1 MKFLDFFRMGLVNL
15 SRRKART
22 ILTALSMAIGV
33 MCIVVLISVG
43 LGYEAAYREN
53 IEAMGSLT
61 KIDVTPPSDS
71 TGGRTALLNDKAVD
85 AFKSLNGVE
94 AVTPVVQATAWLQSG
109 SYVGSAK
116 LYGIDLSTASSF
128 LIYPVEGEMPGAGT
142 HLRPEIMFTDDMA
155 ASFADPDKDWEFA
168 LNADGTPKVD
178 LLHSTIK
185 LTFDYA
191 NLSGEYQEGEDG
203 RAVSAGNMYRLKIS
217 GLCSAQ
223 NYTYATSG
231 FLDKTRLEEWI
242 SANSA
247 FIPQRSLE
255 DTGGQKTYDLVWV
268 KAAEGDDVQAIAKVI
283 RDAGFNTYSLNDMLE
298 SVKKQSNQIQGML
311 AAIGAVSML
320 VSAICIANTM
330 MMSINERRKEI
341 GVLKVLGSEMTD
353 IMFMFMVEALLVG
366 IAGGLFGMGL
376 SFGMRELI
384 PVLFS
389 DMDVRSIIPVWLVVV
404 GLGFSGIVALL
415 SALAPAI
422 GAMRISPLEA
432 IRAE

>member
-85 AFKSLNGVE
+85 AFKKLRGVE

-109 SYVGSAK
+109 SYIGSAK

-178 LLHSTIK
+178 ILHSTVK
-185 LTFDYA
+185 LTFDYS

-203 RAVSAGNMYRLKIS
+203 RAVSA
-217 GLCSAQ
+217 A
-223 NYTYATSG
+223 
-231 FLDKTRLEEWI
+231 
-242 SANSA
+242 
-247 FIPQRSLE
+247 
-255 DTGGQKTYDLVWV
+255 
-268 KAAEGDDVQAIAKVI
+268 AAE
-283 RDAGFNTYSLNDMLE
+283 
-298 SVKKQSNQIQGML
+298 
-311 AAIGAVSML
+311 
-320 VSAICIANTM
+320 
-330 MMSINERRKEI
+330 
-341 GVLKVLGSEMTD
+341 
-353 IMFMFMVEALLVG
+353 
-366 IAGGLFGMGL
+366 
-376 SFGMRELI
+376 MR
-384 PVLFS
+384 
-389 DMDVRSIIPVWLVVV
+389 
-404 GLGFSGIVALL
+404 
-415 SALAPAI
+415 
-422 GAMRISPLEA
+422 
-432 IRAE
+432 

>member
-109 SYVGSAK
+109 SYIGSAK

-142 HLRPEIMFTDDMA
+142 HLRPELMFTDDMA

-185 LTFDYA
+185 LTFDYS

-203 RAVSAGNMYRLKIS
+203 RAVSAGNMYRLNIS

-283 RDAGFNTYSLNDMLE
+283 RDAGFNTYSLN
-298 SVKKQSNQIQGML
+298 
-311 AAIGAVSML
+311 
-320 VSAICIANTM
+320 
-330 MMSINERRKEI
+330 R
-341 GVLKVLGSEMTD
+341 
-353 IMFMFMVEALLVG
+353 
-366 IAGGLFGMGL
+366 
-376 SFGMRELI
+376 
-384 PVLFS
+384 
-389 DMDVRSIIPVWLVVV
+389 
-404 GLGFSGIVALL
+404 
-415 SALAPAI
+415 
-422 GAMRISPLEA
+422 
-432 IRAE
+432 